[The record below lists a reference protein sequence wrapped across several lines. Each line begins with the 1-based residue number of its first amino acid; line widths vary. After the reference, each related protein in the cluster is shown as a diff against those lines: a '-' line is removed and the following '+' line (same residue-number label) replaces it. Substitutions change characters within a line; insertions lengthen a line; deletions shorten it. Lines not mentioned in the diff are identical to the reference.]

1 MLLQKIR
8 DHAQGWFAYTIIGLL
23 IIPFAVWGINYY
35 FEGGGP
41 MDAATV
47 GGDKISLQDF
57 QRAYQQQ
64 RQRLQAMLGDQADLA
79 GLDGPRLKQQVLQQ
93 LIDERVLNRFAHDQ
107 GLRVGDRQLHD
118 AIVALPVFQG
128 RFDKDLYERLLR
140 NQGYTPALFEEGLRQ
155 SLATG
160 QLRDG
165 VVGSALLTPVELE
178 QLNMLLGQKRALQYL
193 RLSLARYVEQAKVDD
208 AAIQAEFEKNRERFV
223 NPEQVQISFIEL
235 QSAKLAADITISEE
249 QLKAAYQDHLDK
261 YGRPEERQASHIL
274 VKLPAGATPEAVA
287 QAEARARDIATSIRS
302 GTKSFDQA
310 LQDARTDS
318 SGQIE
323 GSQLGTIGKGMFD
336 SPAFETALFA
346 LQKPGDV
353 SEPVRMP
360 SGFHVIRLDGIT
372 PAQVK
377 SFEDVRDAVAHELRQ
392 QQAENRFYEITQTL
406 ANLSYEHPDSLEPA
420 AQALG
425 VPVQESD
432 WFSRQGGTGIT
443 AQPKVIES
451 AFGEDALKR
460 GVNSEPLEV
469 EPGHV
474 VVLRVREHQDATPR
488 TLEQSREEIVR
499 TLRERQAREALA
511 RDISVLKT
519 RAAQGV
525 HLQTLAAETGAEFKD
540 AGLVGR
546 DANGVD
552 RATLDT
558 AFRLPQPAEGQIA
571 LGTVALAN
579 GDQALLAVSK
589 VVPGA
594 ADALPAERR
603 AALAQQL
610 TQQLGTGQFTGLVD
624 SVRLNTKIV
633 THNDRL

>member
-1 MLLQKIR
+1 
-8 DHAQGWFAYTIIGLL
+8 
-23 IIPFAVWGINYY
+23 
-35 FEGGGP
+35 

-274 VKLPAGATPEAVA
+274 VKLPAGATPEAV
-287 QAEARARDIATSIRS
+287 
-302 GTKSFDQA
+302 
-310 LQDARTDS
+310 
-318 SGQIE
+318 
-323 GSQLGTIGKGMFD
+323 
-336 SPAFETALFA
+336 
-346 LQKPGDV
+346 
-353 SEPVRMP
+353 
-360 SGFHVIRLDGIT
+360 H
-372 PAQVK
+372 
-377 SFEDVRDAVAHELRQ
+377 
-392 QQAENRFYEITQTL
+392 
-406 ANLSYEHPDSLEPA
+406 
-420 AQALG
+420 
-425 VPVQESD
+425 
-432 WFSRQGGTGIT
+432 
-443 AQPKVIES
+443 
-451 AFGEDALKR
+451 
-460 GVNSEPLEV
+460 
-469 EPGHV
+469 
-474 VVLRVREHQDATPR
+474 
-488 TLEQSREEIVR
+488 
-499 TLRERQAREALA
+499 
-511 RDISVLKT
+511 
-519 RAAQGV
+519 
-525 HLQTLAAETGAEFKD
+525 
-540 AGLVGR
+540 
-546 DANGVD
+546 
-552 RATLDT
+552 
-558 AFRLPQPAEGQIA
+558 
-571 LGTVALAN
+571 
-579 GDQALLAVSK
+579 
-589 VVPGA
+589 
-594 ADALPAERR
+594 
-603 AALAQQL
+603 AALAAHYAGERFINVMPLRDAATLEVGQL
-610 TQQLGTGQFTGLVD
+610 DVQACNDTNRVDVFTFASDTQVLLIARLDNLGKGASGAAVQSMNVHLGVEESLGLV
-624 SVRLNTKIV
+624 
-633 THNDRL
+633 